1 MVLKINNLSIGYYE
15 DVILKDINLT
25 ISHNESVGIMGD
37 NGSGKSTF
45 LKAVMG
51 ISKIFSG
58 KIIFNDKELN
68 DLKPWERT
76 IEGLLYIPQI
86 GGLFP
91 EMTVKEHFRI
101 VPRDK
106 SKENNILSKFEW
118 INRARHTKVSFL
130 SGGQQRF
137 LSVVLTSFL
146 KPKLIIFDEPSA
158 ELDSNLR
165 SELKNLISSLR
176 GKYPL
181 IIVEQNSSFVSG
193 LVDKIYYIEDG
204 KMFLKS

>member
-1 MVLKINNLSIGYYE
+1 MVLKINNLTIGYNE
-15 DVILKDINLT
+15 DVILKDINIT
-25 ISHNESVGIMGD
+25 ISNNESVGIIGD

-45 LKAVMG
+45 LKAIIG
-51 ISKIFSG
+51 ISRIFSG

-76 IEGLLYIPQI
+76 TEGLLYIPQI

-91 EMTVKEHFRI
+91 EMTVKEHFHL
-101 VPRDK
+101 VPRNK
-106 SKENNILSKFEW
+106 SREKNIFSKFEW

-137 LSVVLTSFL
+137 LAIILASFL

-158 ELDSNLR
+158 ELDSNLKL
-165 SELKNLISSLR
+165 ELKNLISSLR

-181 IIVEQNSSFVSG
+181 IIVEQNSSFVSD
-193 LVDKIYYIEDG
+193 LVDKIYCIEDG